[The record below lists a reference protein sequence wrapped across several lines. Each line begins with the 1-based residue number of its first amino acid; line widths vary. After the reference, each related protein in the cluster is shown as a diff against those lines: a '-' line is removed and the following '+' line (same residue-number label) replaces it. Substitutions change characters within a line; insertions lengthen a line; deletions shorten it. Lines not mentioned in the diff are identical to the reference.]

1 VWPSV
6 AGKVRGIALMPLYP
20 SVPSAALGNQALHES
35 LTLFDGIRVGNAR
48 ERSLARKFLEERL

>member
-1 VWPSV
+1 
-6 AGKVRGIALMPLYP
+6 MPLYP
-20 SVPSAALGNQALHES
+20 SAPSAALGNQALYES